1 MKIIALML
9 VFFVLVVIQELF
21 GRSNFNT
28 TADVYS
34 HVDFSAKIES
44 AKIIDNT
51 ITRNNDAENTKKED
65 ISDEKVEE
73 FLEWRRIKKL
83 QQDSEM

>member
-1 MKIIALML
+1 ML

-21 GRSNFNT
+21 GHSNFNT

-44 AKIIDNT
+44 AKIIDKT
-51 ITRNNDAENTKKED
+51 ITRNNDAEKT
-65 ISDEKVEE
+65 ISDCIA
-73 FLEWRRIKKL
+73 FLK
-83 QQDSEM
+83 S

>member
-21 GRSNFNT
+21 GRLNFNT

-51 ITRNNDAENTKKED
+51 ITC
-65 ISDEKVEE
+65 I
-73 FLEWRRIKKL
+73 
-83 QQDSEM
+83 